1 MYFNK
6 NRLIGLLIFLIMIT
20 LLFEKNDN
28 FALITFIGLG
38 LSYLL
43 QRIEKLENQ
52 IKDIKKN
59 NH

>member
-6 NRLIGLLIFLIMIT
+6 SRLINL
-20 LLFEKNDN
+20 LLFLVTTALLLAKSDN
-28 FALITFIGLG
+28 FAIIVFIAMG

-59 NH
+59 SH